1 MLHLKKQQHSWTPFG
16 IILPLLFFL
25 FLLFFAR
32 FPLSADNLT
41 STSFQ
46 VENPTTV
53 IESGKSTSSS
63 FQLLS
68 SLGEFVIGESTSGS
82 FTGHLGFLYFPI
94 ATSPSVSATPGN
106 SQVSLSWTSSTATL
120 ANITHYEVGVSTSL
134 LGNYTYTNVGNV
146 LSYIKTSLTNSTTYY
161 FKVRVYADGILL
173 ATSSAVSATPVAPII
188 PGGGGGGG
196 GGGSSSSGEG
206 SGNAGI
212 VFTGRAYP
220 LSQVKILKDGQLVL
234 STIAGPDSN
243 FTATL
248 SGLSSGN
255 YNFSVYGVDN
265 NGLLS
270 SSFTFPI
277 YITTGA
283 TTNIGGIFIAP
294 TISVDKSQF
303 KKGDT
308 VVVFGQS
315 AQSSEV
321 TININSEP
329 EFFVKKNTDANGV
342 YLLNFDSS
350 VLAIGKHTARS
361 KSVFND
367 EISPF
372 SASVGFSVGDVEIPL
387 PAPGCGKKGDLNAD
401 CRVNLVDFSI
411 AAFWYKKTLSTTF
424 TTVENTSLNGDSK
437 VDLVDFSIM
446 AFNWTG

>member
-1 MLHLKKQQHSWTPFG
+1 MLNKKRQQYIRTPFG
-16 IILPLLFFL
+16 TIAVLLFFL
-25 FLLFFAR
+25 FLLFSAR
-32 FPLSADNLT
+32 LSFSADNL
-41 STSFQ
+41 SSPSFQ

-53 IESGKSTSSS
+53 GEGGKSTSSS

-68 SLGEFVIGESTSGS
+68 SLGEFVIGESSSGS

-94 ATSPSVSATPGN
+94 ATSPSVSATAGN
-106 SQVSLSWTSSTATL
+106 AQVSLSWTSSTATL
-120 ANITHYEVGVSTSL
+120 ANVTHYEVGVSTSL
-134 LGNYTYTNVGNV
+134 GGTYTYTNVGNV
-146 LSYIKTSLTNSTTYY
+146 LAYIKTSLTNSTTYY

-173 ATSSAVSATPVAPII
+173 ATSSPVSATPTAPVV
-188 PGGGGGGG
+188 PGGGGGGGG
-196 GGGSSSSGEG
+196 GGGSSSGG
-206 SGNAGI
+206 TGDAGI
-212 VFTGRAYP
+212 IFSGRAFP
-220 LSQVKILKDGQLVL
+220 LSKVNILKDGQLVI

-243 FTATL
+243 FTVTL

-255 YNFSVYGVDN
+255 YNFSVYGIDN
-265 NGLLS
+265 KGILS

-277 YITTGA
+277 FITAGA

-294 TISVDKSQF
+294 TISVDKSQV

-329 EFFVKKNTDANGV
+329 EFFVKKATDANGI

-350 VLAIGKHTARS
+350 VLALGKHTARS
-361 KSVFND
+361 KSVFQD

-372 SASVGFSVGDVEIPL
+372 SASVSFSVGSVEIPL
-387 PAPGCGKKGDLNAD
+387 APSGCGKKGDLNAD

-411 AAFWYKKTLSTTF
+411 AAFWYKKTLSQTF
-424 TTVENTSLNGDSK
+424 VAVENSSLNGDSK

>member
-1 MLHLKKQQHSWTPFG
+1 MLNKKRQQYIRTPFG
-16 IILPLLFFL
+16 TIAVLLFFL
-25 FLLFFAR
+25 FFLFSAR
-32 FPLSADNLT
+32 LSFSADNL
-41 STSFQ
+41 SSPSFQ

-53 IESGKSTSSS
+53 GEGGKSTSSS

-68 SLGEFVIGESTSGS
+68 SLGEFVIGESSSGS

-94 ATSPSVSATPGN
+94 ATSPSVSATAGN
-106 SQVSLSWTSSTATL
+106 AQVSLSWTSSSATL
-120 ANITHYEVGVSTSL
+120 ANVTHYEVGVSTSL
-134 LGNYTYTNVGNV
+134 GGTYTYTNVGNV
-146 LSYIKTSLTNSTTYY
+146 LAYIKTSLTNSTTYY

-173 ATSSAVSATPVAPII
+173 TTSSPVSATPTAPIV
-188 PGGGGGGG
+188 PGGGGGG
-196 GGGSSSSGEG
+196 GGGSSSGG
-206 SGNAGI
+206 TGDAGI
-212 VFTGRAYP
+212 IFSGRAFP
-220 LSQVKILKDGQLVL
+220 LSKVNILKDGQLVI

-243 FTATL
+243 FTVNL

-255 YNFSVYGVDN
+255 YNFSVYGIDN
-265 NGLLS
+265 KGILS

-277 YITTGA
+277 FITAGA

-294 TISVDKSQF
+294 TISVDKSQV

-329 EFFVKKNTDANGV
+329 EFFVKKATDANGI

-350 VLAIGKHTARS
+350 VLALGKHTARS
-361 KSVFND
+361 KSVFQD

-372 SASVGFSVGDVEIPL
+372 SASVSFSVGSVEIPL
-387 PAPGCGKKGDLNAD
+387 APPGCGKKGDLNAD

-411 AAFWYKKTLSTTF
+411 AAFWYKKTLSQTF
-424 TTVENTSLNGDSK
+424 VAVENSSLNGDSK

>member
-1 MLHLKKQQHSWTPFG
+1 M
-16 IILPLLFFL
+16 
-25 FLLFFAR
+25 
-32 FPLSADNLT
+32 
-41 STSFQ
+41 
-46 VENPTTV
+46 ENPTT
-53 IESGKSTSSS
+53 IQEGGKSTSSS

-68 SLGEFVIGESTSGS
+68 SLGEFVIGESSSGS

-94 ATSPSVSATPGN
+94 ATSPSVSATAGN
-106 SQVSLSWTSSTATL
+106 AQVSLSWTSSTATL
-120 ANITHYEVGVSTSL
+120 ANVTHYEVGVSTSL
-134 LGNYTYTNVGNV
+134 GGTYTYTNVGNV
-146 LSYIKTSLTNSTTYY
+146 LAYIKTSLTNSTTYY
-161 FKVRVYADGILL
+161 FKVRVFADGILL
-173 ATSSAVSATPVAPII
+173 ATSSPVSATPIAPIV

-196 GGGSSSSGEG
+196 GGGSSSGG
-206 SGNAGI
+206 TGDAGI
-212 VFTGRAYP
+212 IFSGRAFP
-220 LSQVKILKDGQLVL
+220 LSKVNILKDGQLVI

-243 FTATL
+243 FTVTL

-255 YNFSVYGVDN
+255 YNFSVYGIDN
-265 NGLLS
+265 KGILS

-277 YITTGA
+277 FITAGA

-329 EFFVKKNTDANGV
+329 EFFVKKATDANGV

-350 VLAIGKHTARS
+350 VLALGKHTARS
-361 KSVFND
+361 KSVFED

-372 SASVGFSVGDVEIPL
+372 SASVSFSVGSVEIPL
-387 PAPGCGKKGDLNAD
+387 APSGCGKKGDLNAD

-411 AAFWYKKTLSTTF
+411 AAFWYKKTLSQTF
-424 TTVENTSLNGDSK
+424 VAVENSSLNGDSK

>member
-1 MLHLKKQQHSWTPFG
+1 M
-16 IILPLLFFL
+16 
-25 FLLFFAR
+25 
-32 FPLSADNLT
+32 
-41 STSFQ
+41 
-46 VENPTTV
+46 VEG
-53 IESGKSTSSS
+53 GKSTSSS

-94 ATSPSVSATPGN
+94 ATSPSVSATAGN
-106 SQVSLSWTSSTATL
+106 AQVSLSWTSSTATL
-120 ANITHYEVGVSTSL
+120 ANVTHYEVGVSTSL
-134 LGNYTYTNVGNV
+134 GGTYTYTNVGNV
-146 LSYIKTSLTNSTTYY
+146 LAYIKTSLTNNTTYY

-173 ATSSAVSATPVAPII
+173 ATSSSVSATPTAPIV
-188 PGGGGGGG
+188 PGGGGGG
-196 GGGSSSSGEG
+196 GGGSSSGG
-206 SGNAGI
+206 TGDAGI
-212 VFTGRAYP
+212 IFSGRAYP
-220 LSQVKILKDGQLVL
+220 LSQVRILKDGQLVL

-243 FTATL
+243 FTANLT
-248 SGLSSGN
+248 GLSSGN

-265 NGLLS
+265 KGVLS

-277 YITTGA
+277 YITTGVV
-283 TTNIGGIFIAP
+283 TNIGGIFIAP

-361 KSVFND
+361 KSVFED

-372 SASVGFSVGDVEIPL
+372 SASVGFSVGTVEIPL
-387 PAPGCGKKGDLNAD
+387 PVSGCGKKGDLNTD

-411 AAFWYKKTLSTTF
+411 AAFWYKKTLSQTF
-424 TTVENTSLNGDSK
+424 VAVENSSLNGDSK

>member
-1 MLHLKKQQHSWTPFG
+1 MLNKKRQQYIRTPFG
-16 IILPLLFFL
+16 TIAVLLFFL
-25 FLLFFAR
+25 FISFFSRTILF
-32 FPLSADNLT
+32 ADNLI
-41 STSFQ
+41 SPSFQ
-46 VENPTTV
+46 VENPTT
-53 IESGKSTSSS
+53 IQEGGKSTSSS

-68 SLGEFVIGESTSGS
+68 SLGEFVIGESSSGS

-94 ATSPSVSATPGN
+94 ATSPSVSATAGN
-106 SQVSLSWTSSTATL
+106 AQVSLSWTSSTATL
-120 ANITHYEVGVSTSL
+120 ANVTHYEVGVSTSL
-134 LGNYTYTNVGNV
+134 GGTYTYTNVGNV
-146 LSYIKTSLTNSTTYY
+146 LAYIKTSLTNSTTYY
-161 FKVRVYADGILL
+161 FKVRVFADGILL
-173 ATSSAVSATPVAPII
+173 ATSSPVSATPIAPIV

-196 GGGSSSSGEG
+196 GGGSSSGG
-206 SGNAGI
+206 TGDAGI
-212 VFTGRAYP
+212 IFSGRAFP
-220 LSQVKILKDGQLVL
+220 LSKVNILKDGQLVI

-243 FTATL
+243 FTVTL

-255 YNFSVYGVDN
+255 YNFSVYGIDN
-265 NGLLS
+265 KGILS

-277 YITTGA
+277 FITAGA

-329 EFFVKKNTDANGV
+329 EFFVKKATDANGV

-350 VLAIGKHTARS
+350 VLALGKHTARS
-361 KSVFND
+361 KSVFED

-372 SASVGFSVGDVEIPL
+372 SASVSFSVGSVEIPL
-387 PAPGCGKKGDLNAD
+387 APSGCGKKGDLNAD

-411 AAFWYKKTLSTTF
+411 AAFWYKKTLSQTF
-424 TTVENTSLNGDSK
+424 VAVENSSLNGDSK